1 MHSSIAV
8 IMINICQYGIPSS
21 GPWLLR
27 TMEIM
32 FWIHAAVSVCASAG
46 LYLILWSTLYVVSAF
61 TIPPSPW

>member
-8 IMINICQYGIPSS
+8 IMINTCQYGIPSS

-46 LYLILWSTLYVVSAF
+46 LYLILWSTLYVASTF
-61 TIPPSPW
+61 TIHRSLW